1 LFERAAAGLALNLSR
16 TSRLVAWLPLVLL
29 WTSAVFACPPVKPL
43 RFAPG
48 ASEAR
53 IEGGVPRGMRD
64 CLSLGLRQGQ
74 RLTVQVL
81 PGEDD
86 NIVFQI
92 YRPGWTVAGRSDAV
106 TINGTALPGT
116 AEGLDARAFDGTLPA
131 SGTYLLVIGT
141 TRGGGAY
148 RISVGAR

>member
-1 LFERAAAGLALNLSR
+1 MTGRS
-16 TSRLVAWLPLVLL
+16 VLGGPRWL
-29 WTSAVFACPPVKPL
+29 WTGCVVWLILSLTVPALACPPVKPL

-48 ASEAR
+48 ADSAR

-64 CLSLGLRQGQ
+64 CLSLGLGQGQ
-74 RLTVQVL
+74 RLVVAVL

-86 NIVFQI
+86 NVVFQI
-92 YRPGWTVAGRSDAV
+92 YRPGWRVSGAADGVAID
-106 TINGTALPGT
+106 GTPLPGT
-116 AEGLDARAFDGTLPA
+116 AEGTDARAFDGRVPV

-148 RISVGAR
+148 RVSVSAR

>member
-1 LFERAAAGLALNLSR
+1 MTLSG
-16 TSRLVAWLPLVLL
+16 TSRLAVWLVLALL

-64 CLSLGLRQGQ
+64 CLSLGLGQGQ
-74 RLTVQVL
+74 RLTVKVL

-92 YRPGWTVAGRSDAV
+92 YRPGWTVAGGSDAV
-106 TINGTALPGT
+106 TINGSALPGT
-116 AEGLDARAFDGTLPA
+116 AEGLDARAFDGTLPV

-141 TRGGGAY
+141 TRGGGGY
-148 RISVGAR
+148 RVAVSAR